1 MCVGII
7 LHSSLAIGLNNRL
20 ISECHS
26 TLISWITAACST
38 GAHVL
43 LGGDLN
49 AEFDSYLKNISDPTI
64 SSPINSLFRYL
75 HSHHFDNL
83 CAFDSSSS
91 PLPIFQSSNSNYLS
105 RLNYFWTSP
114 AFPAT
119 YLWSY
124 ILDSSDTFS
133 SDHFLLIGFFDF
145 LNIRDL
151 HTPSYLKQR
160 SRFRTEFNVHAALPE
175 QKILFAAEVDSG
187 LKQFKFSNG
196 DGHLNNDWHQLKS
209 ALLNAA
215 RRAFPK
221 RVILLNKP
229 QAIPFEL
236 RPIIH
241 LSHKLNHYISSFFK
255 YFSISDLYS
264 SWNRFFLSFYN
275 EFIELFPDQNALID
289 VLPTP
294 STIYSVFIT
303 SHLDFPILVLDRVL
317 ITDIPGNS
325 QLLIAL
331 DDIHKAAIKHF
342 QNVVGHSRSP
352 FKTLEDL
359 PDQWKSR
366 YTPISSID
374 SNIYSMVMAP
384 ITDVELLAVINN
396 SPGHK
401 APSPS
406 SIPYEWF
413 RLLSTEALL
422 YLCKLM
428 NSCLASSKFL
438 KTGVWLPLFL
448 FLNLMNLNVS

>member
-1 MCVGII
+1 MVFIFTFCQS
-7 LHSSLAIGLNNRL
+7 LCRCWHYSSFQFSYVSYIPPFSGLNNRL

-303 SHLDFPILVLDRVL
+303 SHLDFP
-317 ITDIPGNS
+317 
-325 QLLIAL
+325 
-331 DDIHKAAIKHF
+331 
-342 QNVVGHSRSP
+342 
-352 FKTLEDL
+352 
-359 PDQWKSR
+359 
-366 YTPISSID
+366 
-374 SNIYSMVMAP
+374 M
-384 ITDVELLAVINN
+384 
-396 SPGHK
+396 
-401 APSPS
+401 
-406 SIPYEWF
+406 
-413 RLLSTEALL
+413 
-422 YLCKLM
+422 
-428 NSCLASSKFL
+428 FL
-438 KTGVWLPLFL
+438 KKF
-448 FLNLMNLNVS
+448 